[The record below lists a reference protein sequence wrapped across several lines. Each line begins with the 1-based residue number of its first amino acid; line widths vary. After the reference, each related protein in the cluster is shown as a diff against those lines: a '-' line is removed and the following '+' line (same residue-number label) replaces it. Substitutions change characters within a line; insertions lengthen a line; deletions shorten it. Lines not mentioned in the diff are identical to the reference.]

1 MLSAHAV
8 SVVREAEQ
16 ALMDRLP
23 EGALMRRAATGL
35 AVHCARM
42 LPRVYGSRVTLMV
55 GGGDNGGD
63 ALFAGAD
70 LAARGAFVRAV
81 LAGKRAH
88 PGGLAALRAAGGRVI
103 GDGPAAAAG
112 SSTPS
117 GAAGEARA
125 TENSGSAENREVH
138 RARIS
143 EEAESA
149 LFDTDLIV
157 DGLLGIGGR
166 GGLREPFAALAAL
179 ASNSPA
185 PVVAVDLP
193 SGVDADTGVVAGSAV
208 RADATVTFGT
218 YKPGLFVDP
227 GAERA
232 GRVHFVD
239 IGLAPELPGATLLR
253 PQAVDIA
260 RLLPTPSAEDDKYR
274 RGVLAVRAGSDR
286 YRGAAVLCVGGA
298 LRTGAGMVRYGGGE
312 EVLAQVIARW
322 PETVGVHLDPASGTG
337 LGPGR
342 VSAVVV
348 GSGRGTD
355 PADADELRALLES
368 DVPALLDADALT
380 LVAESASLADLVR
393 RRRAHT
399 LLTPHAGEMSRLLP
413 DTDRAEIEAHR
424 LEQAERAAGLYR
436 STVLLKGSTTVI
448 AHPGAPA
455 VVNPTGTPL
464 LATAGSGDVLSG
476 AAGALLA
483 AGLSAQDAGTCAA
496 YLHGRAAVLARD
508 GAPISASDLLDAL
521 PLAVAEVLSA

>member
-1 MLSAHAV
+1 MRSAHLV

-16 ALMDRLP
+16 ALMDQLP

-35 AVHCARM
+35 AVHCSRM
-42 LPRVYGSRVTLMV
+42 LSRVYGSRVTLMV

-63 ALFAGAD
+63 ALFAGAI

-81 LAGKRAH
+81 LAGKRVH
-88 PGGLAALRAAGGRVI
+88 PGGLAALRAAGGRV
-103 GDGPAAAAG
+103 
-112 SSTPS
+112 
-117 GAAGEARA
+117 
-125 TENSGSAENREVH
+125 
-138 RARIS
+138 S
-143 EEAESA
+143 EEAESV
-149 LFDTDLIV
+149 LFDTDLII

-193 SGVDADTGVVAGSAV
+193 SGVDADTGEVAGYAV

-232 GRVHFVD
+232 GRVQFVD
-239 IGLAPELPGATLLR
+239 IGLVPELPGPDLLC

-260 RLLPTPSAEDDKYR
+260 RLLPTPSAEDDKYH
-274 RGVLAVRAGSDR
+274 RGVLAVRAGSDQ

-298 LRTGAGMVRYGGGE
+298 LRTGVGMVRYGGGE
-312 EVLAQVIARW
+312 DVLAQVVARW
-322 PETVGVHLDPASGTG
+322 PETVGLYLDPLSSMD

-342 VSAVVV
+342 AAAVVV
-348 GSGRGTD
+348 GPGRGTHA
-355 PADADELRALLES
+355 ADADELRALLES
-368 DVPALLDADALT
+368 ECPVLLDADALT
-380 LVAESASLADLVR
+380 LVAGSVSLTELVH

-399 LLTPHAGEMSRLLP
+399 LLTPHAGELSRLLP
-413 DTDRAEIEAHR
+413 GTDRAEIEAHR
-424 LEQAERAAGLYR
+424 LAQVGRAAKLYR

-448 AHPGAPA
+448 AHPGAPT

-476 AAGALLA
+476 VAGALLA
-483 AGLSAQDAGTCAA
+483 AGLPAQEAAMCAA
-496 YLHGRAAVLARD
+496 YLHGRAAELARD

-521 PLAVAEVLSA
+521 PLAIAEVRGATA

>member
-1 MLSAHAV
+1 MRSAHVV

-35 AVHCARM
+35 AIHCARM

-63 ALFAGAD
+63 ALFAGAS
-70 LAARGAFVRAV
+70 LAARGVFVRAV
-81 LAGKRAH
+81 LAGKRVH
-88 PGGLAALRAAGGRVI
+88 PEGLAALRAAGGRVI
-103 GDGPAAAAG
+103 ENGPTDAAG
-112 SSTPS
+112 APEAAESSGTT
-117 GAAGEARA
+117 GEGDAY
-125 TENSGSAENREVH
+125 
-138 RARIS
+138 RARVR
-143 EEAESA
+143 EEVEAA
-149 LFDTDLIV
+149 LFDTDLII

-193 SGVDADTGVVAGSAV
+193 SGVDADTGEVAGHAV
-208 RADATVTFGT
+208 RAQATVTFGT

-239 IGLAPELPGATLLR
+239 IGLAPELPGADLLC

-260 RLLPTPSAEDDKYR
+260 RLLPSPSGEDDKYR
-274 RGVLAVRAGSDR
+274 RGVLAVRAGSDQ

-298 LRTGAGMVRYGGGE
+298 LRTGTGMVRYGGGE

-322 PETVGVHLDPASGTG
+322 PEVVGSHLDPQGSTD

-348 GSGRGTD
+348 GSGRGTH
-355 PADADELRALLES
+355 PANADELRAVLES
-368 DVPALLDADALT
+368 ECPVLLDADAIT
-380 LVAESASLADLVR
+380 LVASSVPLTELVHQR
-393 RRRAHT
+393 SAHT
-399 LLTPHAGEMSRLLP
+399 LLTPHAGELSRLLP

-424 LEQAERAAGLYR
+424 LKQVSRAAKLYR

-455 VVNPTGTPL
+455 VANPTGTPL

-476 AAGALLA
+476 VAGALLA
-483 AGLSAQDAGTCAA
+483 AGLPAQEAAMCAA
-496 YLHGRAAVLARD
+496 YLHGRAAELARD

-521 PLAVAEVLSA
+521 PLAIAEVRGAVA